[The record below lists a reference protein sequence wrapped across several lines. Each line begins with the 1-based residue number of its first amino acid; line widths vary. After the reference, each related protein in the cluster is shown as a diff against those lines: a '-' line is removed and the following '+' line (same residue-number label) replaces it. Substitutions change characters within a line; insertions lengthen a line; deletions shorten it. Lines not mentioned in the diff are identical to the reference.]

1 MHRPVRSTNVE
12 AERES
17 AHASRRG
24 PGASEQRSAR
34 AARASSGRAPRMSST
49 GPQMLII
56 IGADHGG
63 VELKDALIAELR
75 ARGEEVLDVGTS
87 GPASVDYTDYARA
100 VAERVSRGEA
110 ARGVLVCTSGIG
122 MSIAANKFPGVRAA
136 LVADATAARM
146 AAEHNDANLLVFGGG
161 LTGKFHARELLRIF
175 LETPFAGGRHQRR
188 GGKIADI
195 ERELGLGPAKGALR

>member
-1 MHRPVRSTNVE
+1 
-12 AERES
+12 
-17 AHASRRG
+17 
-24 PGASEQRSAR
+24 
-34 AARASSGRAPRMSST
+34 MSST
-49 GPQMLII
+49 GPQMLIA

-63 VELKDALIAELR
+63 VELKEALVAELR

-87 GPASVDYTDYARA
+87 GPAPVDYPDYARA
-100 VAERVSRGEA
+100 VAERVSRREA
-110 ARGVLVCTSGIG
+110 ARGILVCTSGIG

-146 AAEHNDANLLVFGGG
+146 AREHNDANVLVFGGG
-161 LTGKFHARELLRIF
+161 MTGKFHARELLRIF

-188 GGKIADI
+188 VDKIADL